1 MIPQIAHA
9 CIIADYQERLE
20 SSIQPSPDIFL
31 WGTAKKSTNSHYL
44 EQIGKKVT
52 HLGLDRD
59 ELSVLDVTDEEFASM
74 WPERPDVTDTW
85 PMAMLAKEKDGTGSK
100 DLTIMREI
108 TRRHLLS
115 FMMPPSSSAFL
126 FLVSI
131 GREAISATNRL
142 SSIRRFIALAGKVTL
157 VGMDIYSLVNT
168 LGILLQWYGQ
178 NRD

>member
-1 MIPQIAHA
+1 
-9 CIIADYQERLE
+9 
-20 SSIQPSPDIFL
+20 
-31 WGTAKKSTNSHYL
+31 
-44 EQIGKKVT
+44 
-52 HLGLDRD
+52 
-59 ELSVLDVTDEEFASM
+59 LDVTDEEFASM

-131 GREAISATNRL
+131 GREAISATTRL

-157 VGMDIYSLVNT
+157 VGMDIYSVVNT